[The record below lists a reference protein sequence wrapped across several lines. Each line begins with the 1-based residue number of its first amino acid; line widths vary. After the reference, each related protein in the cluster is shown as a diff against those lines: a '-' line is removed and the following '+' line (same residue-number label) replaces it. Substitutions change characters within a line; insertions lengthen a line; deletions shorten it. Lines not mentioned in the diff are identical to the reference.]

1 MYQVN
6 QLREILTAIK
16 SRNLR
21 DLIKKKI
28 DTPSTENSPIKP
40 YPIAKSMSCSATS
53 LVKMPISQ
61 VAVNNNTAIVHQHQ
75 TLPVVYANTTAPQWL
90 QPMNTCY
97 TTVTHVMDFFFLL
110 LFYFFF
116 CSQLRVVAIMAVR
129 LISFL
134 QLFLFFYKLRKRLLV
149 ELCD

>member
-116 CSQLRVVAIMAVR
+116 LFAIKGCCHNGRTFDKFFAII
-129 LISFL
+129 LIFL
-134 QLFLFFYKLRKRLLV
+134 
-149 ELCD
+149 